1 MTFQIQC
8 PCQDILEKIDVVNKH
23 LDATYSWYK
32 TYVEM
37 NFSVRKKENRLEREN
52 TNTKKK

>member
-32 TYVEM
+32 TYVEV

-52 TNTKKK
+52 TKKKK